1 MTTYN
6 DVKTDRGSSESVPP
20 QQPGEPAVTHGEPTA
35 GQAVTETEAS
45 VKQAS
50 TRVEPAVAQSRV
62 NSEPP
67 VARSE
72 AQVGT
77 LTAKATP
84 APSSEATS
92 PSTAAPPAQP
102 VAVSHRPASAA
113 AARPSVPSART
124 RSGAAEPVAVGAGRP
139 ALEFWSAAR
148 ALGAQDPALSASSHS
163 LAPNSPPGVSATP
176 PVAPRPDAP
185 ASRELPTAF
194 PAPERAAPQA
204 HCSSPLVRCSW
215 RFSSCTRRRFSRGS
229 SWPRPRGG
237 RSPSSRAPSALAE
250 PSGLI

>member
-45 VKQAS
+45 VKQAG

-113 AARPSVPSART
+113 AARPSVPSARA

-194 PAPERAAPQA
+194 PAPGAGSASSALFFAAGALLVALLLLQA
-204 HCSSPLVRCSW
+204 PALLSRLFLVPASW
-215 RFSSCTRRRFSRGS
+215 RPVALVSRLE
-229 SWPRPRGG
+229 RPG
-237 RSPSSRAPSALAE
+237 
-250 PSGLI
+250 

>member
-45 VKQAS
+45 VKQAG

-194 PAPERAAPQA
+194 PAPGAGSASSALFFTAGALLVALLLLHAPA
-204 HCSSPLVRCSW
+204 LLSRLFLAPASW
-215 RFSSCTRRRFSRGS
+215 RPVALVSR
-229 SWPRPRGG
+229 PERPG
-237 RSPSSRAPSALAE
+237 
-250 PSGLI
+250 